1 MNYNLDKEQLEIVN
15 DDNKYLFV
23 LAGAGSGKTLTIL
36 GKIKYLIEE
45 KNIPKEEI
53 VCITFTNMAVE
64 SLKTKIKKEINDDIE
79 CYTFHKLAM
88 KILTDTNYNYTITNE
103 ELLTMVVE
111 NFFNIEIFKSTY
123 LLKVVLKY
131 FNVVFFHNPV
141 ENYNRLL
148 KNKQKEINILKKEL
162 ITFIHLFKAGNYK
175 IEDYQDFF

>member
-1 MNYNLDKEQLEIVN
+1 MNYNLDKEQLAIVN

-103 ELLTMVVE
+103 ELLTMVV
-111 NFFNIEIFKSTY
+111 
-123 LLKVVLKY
+123 
-131 FNVVFFHNPV
+131 
-141 ENYNRLL
+141 
-148 KNKQKEINILKKEL
+148 
-162 ITFIHLFKAGNYK
+162 
-175 IEDYQDFF
+175 